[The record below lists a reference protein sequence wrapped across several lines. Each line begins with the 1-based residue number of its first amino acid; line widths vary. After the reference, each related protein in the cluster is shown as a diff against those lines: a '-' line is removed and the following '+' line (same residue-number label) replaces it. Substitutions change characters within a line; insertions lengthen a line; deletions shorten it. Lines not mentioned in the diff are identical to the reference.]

1 MGACGEKKVR
11 KIPEE
16 ESKNKDEQD
25 KSKNKESSKGKEKDQ
40 SKRLDSK
47 SNKEEKS
54 INPIIN
60 QNNLQPNKDN
70 TLIKQIPQQ
79 IQNQEQSQNQ
89 NESQKILSQNNNA
102 QLPSA
107 IKTVPLNND
116 GTSSLF
122 PSNINKNKKNQNVKT
137 VSALNENLENEES
150 KSHLLK
156 NEHLIAPME
165 GQLFPKTMTDNQ
177 LNNLNNYN
185 TNFYPKGEHILLSFG
200 DTFDIFDSYFTTLFS
215 EHQLY
220 KEQPIYNYN
229 TFFENEDNYN
239 YKARGIAFNI
249 PNDYYELYL
258 KSDINSLYNNSN
270 IIFNTNKKSKNNID
284 YNTMN
289 AMTLKQ
295 FLNMNE
301 KSDDFIKE
309 FNNDSNSQK
318 INNILR
324 AEAEKCSHLHCLHF
338 IGNIFDGNSMG
349 ILCNFINNIQED
361 YKKVLKLVHLN
372 YYDSFEHKAF
382 NKIKNYIYTIS
393 NLYNKCDLVNFFNS
407 TKGGDILSC
416 MTIGERIDVY
426 SSGYSVN
433 QILADLL
440 VNPKLNYIYSN
451 GLEIKEYDCDE
462 KYIELL
468 YEDCKEDRSHQYYK
482 SQISSLTIYKG
493 NKIFNNNSKYK
504 LSDEMSKIV
513 DRYIKNN
520 RSYYNFYDINKPFE
534 INDFMSNF
542 HQSQYFVRYSEEFFM
557 DFIQNY
563 NIGNF
568 TQPERQLREDT
579 INNVHGILNNFK
591 DIWRYN
597 V

>member
-1 MGACGEKKVR
+1 MGACGERKEKKTL
-11 KIPEE
+11 EE
-16 ESKNKDEQD
+16 NKNKDEQD

-47 SNKEEKS
+47 SNKEEKI

-70 TLIKQIPQQ
+70 TLTKQIPQQ
-79 IQNQEQSQNQ
+79 SLNKDENQNQI
-89 NESQKILSQNNNA
+89 ESQKILSQNDNA

-107 IKTVPLNND
+107 INSIKLNND
-116 GTSSLF
+116 GTSSAF
-122 PSNINKNKKNQNVKT
+122 PLNINQNKKNKIIKT
-137 VSALNENLENEES
+137 NSALSDNLENEES
-150 KSHLLK
+150 KSYLLK
-156 NEHLIAPME
+156 NEHLIAPMQ

-177 LNNLNNYN
+177 LKNLNNYN
-185 TNFYPKGEHILLSFG
+185 TNYYPKGEHIILSFG
-200 DTFDIFDSYFTTLFS
+200 DTFDIFNSFFTTLFS

-239 YKARGIAFNI
+239 YKTRGIAFNI

-270 IIFNTNKKSKNNID
+270 IIFNSNKKSKNIID
-284 YNTMN
+284 NNTMN
-289 AMTLKQ
+289 AMTVKQ

-301 KSDDFIKE
+301 KSDDFIRE
-309 FNNDSNSQK
+309 FNNDTNSQK
-318 INNILR
+318 LNNILR
-324 AEAEKCSHLHCLHF
+324 IEAEKCSHLHCLHF
-338 IGNIFDGNSMG
+338 TGNIFDGNSMG

-361 YKKVLKLVHLN
+361 YKKVIKLVHLK

-407 TKGGDILSC
+407 KKGGDILSC
-416 MTIGERIDVY
+416 MTIGERIDEY
-426 SSGYSVN
+426 SSGYSIN
-433 QILADLL
+433 QLLADLL

-451 GLEIKEYDCDE
+451 GLEIKENDCDD

-468 YEDCKEDRSHQYYK
+468 YEDCKEDKSHKYYK
-482 SQISSLTIYKG
+482 SQMSSLTIYKG
-493 NKIFNNNSKYK
+493 NKIFTHNSKIK

-520 RSYYNFYDINKPFE
+520 RSYYNFYDINKTFE
-534 INDFMSNF
+534 INDFISNY
-542 HQSQYFVRYSEEFFM
+542 HQSQYFVRYTEEFFM

-568 TQPERQLREDT
+568 TQPERQLREDI

-591 DIWRYN
+591 EIWRYN